1 MTEYLYLDIET
12 RSGADLKKTG
22 VYRYAE
28 DEQFDILML
37 AWAWNDDPMQT
48 STNSDEIRGV
58 IRDILERHERGED
71 FKVIAHNTGFERVCF
86 SSYIGMPVGSYID
99 PEVFEDTMVLAAEW
113 GLPLSLKDLA
123 KWLGGELKDEAGSAL
138 IRFFC
143 TPKKDGSFR
152 SPEDDPEKWE
162 AFVAYCAQDVEAM
175 RDVHKKL
182 RGFPTEDEREIWLVD
197 QRMNDR
203 GLDID
208 VEFAKAA
215 VAASEANKER
225 DLGRMGEITGLPN
238 PNSVAQLKSWLIE
251 KGYEVDSL
259 NKASVE
265 DLLAKPDLDPEAR
278 EVLELRQS
286 VALSSGAKYTS
297 ALNAVC
303 SDGRLRGTLFFG
315 GAHTMRWAGR
325 IFQPQNLPGAKLP
338 KEDWKIEAAIMDVK
352 MGEPTTQAELKSLI
366 RPMIKGPIIACDL
379 SQIEARV
386 LGWLADERT
395 VLDAYRAGKDLYS
408 VTAAEMYD
416 TPYEEVVSD
425 PQETLRK
432 KGKVAVLALG
442 YGGGANALKAFG
454 APGTDDE
461 LWEQVNLYREA
472 NESIVQFWRDMERAF
487 IEGGKA
493 GRVEFTK
500 DGSDRYL
507 HLPSGRC
514 IVYRNCTKK
523 MVTDKN
529 GRERR
534 QLFRKD
540 PRAKGFPTSVYGG
553 RIAENVTQAVA
564 RDFIAS
570 SMVGMDKVGYNLL
583 TSVHDEVLVEGG
595 RESDLIEVGNIM
607 TTLPRWASDFP
618 LDCDGGIMARYVK
631 RKGTHTFQPGGK
643 WQLVKDED

>member
-1 MTEYLYLDIET
+1 MTDYLYLDIET
-12 RSGADLKKTG
+12 RAGVDLKKTG

-28 DEQFDILML
+28 DEKFDILML
-37 AWAWNDDPMQT
+37 AYTWNDDPMQT
-48 STNSDEIRGV
+48 STDPEEMRGV

-86 SSYIGMPVGSYID
+86 SSYIGMPVGEYID
-99 PEVFEDTMVLAAEW
+99 PDMFEDTMVLAAEW
-113 GLPLSLKDLA
+113 GLPLSLEALA
-123 KWLGGELKDEAGSAL
+123 KWLGGELKDSAGSAL

-143 TPKKDGSFR
+143 TPKKDGTFNA
-152 SPEDDPEKWE
+152 PEDYPEKW
-162 AFVAYCAQDVEAM
+162 AKFVAYCAQDVEAM
-175 RDVHKKL
+175 RDIHKKL
-182 RGFPTEDEREIWLVD
+182 PKFPTEDEREIWLVD

-208 VEFAKAA
+208 VEFAQAA

-238 PNSVAQLKSWLIE
+238 PNSVSQLKSWLIDM
-251 KGYEVDSL
+251 GIEVDSL

-265 DLLAKPDLDPEAR
+265 DLLAKPDLDSEAR

-352 MGEPTTQAELKSLI
+352 LGEPTTQAELKSLI

-395 VLDAYRAGKDLYS
+395 VLDAFRAGKDLYS

-416 TPYEEVVSD
+416 APYDEVFYD

-432 KGKVAVLALG
+432 KGKIAVLALG

-461 LWEQVNLYREA
+461 LWDQVNLYRET
-472 NESIVQFWRDMERAF
+472 NPSIVQFWSDMEKAF
-487 IEGGKA
+487 IEGGKV
-493 GRVEFTK
+493 GKVEFIK

-564 RDFIAS
+564 RDFIAF
-570 SMVGMDKVGYNLL
+570 SMVGMDKAGYKLL
-583 TSVHDEVLVEGG
+583 TSVHDEILAEGG

-607 TTLPRWASDFP
+607 TTLPRWANDFP

-631 RKGTHTFQPGGK
+631 RKGTHEFQTGGK
-643 WQLVKDED
+643 WKLAKKD

>member
-12 RSGADLKKTG
+12 RSRVDLRKTG
-22 VYRYAE
+22 VYRYVE
-28 DEQFDILML
+28 DEMFDILML
-37 AWAWNDDPMQT
+37 AWTWNDDPMQT
-48 STNSDEIRGV
+48 STDPDEMRGI
-58 IRDILERHERGED
+58 IRDILERHESGED

-86 SSYIGMPVGSYID
+86 SAYMGMPVGEYIT

-113 GLPLSLKDLA
+113 GLPLSLEALA
-123 KWLGGELKDEAGSAL
+123 KWLGGELKDSAGSAL

-143 TPKKDGSFR
+143 TPKKDGTFR
-152 SPEDDPEKWE
+152 SPEDYPEKWSE
-162 AFVAYCAQDVEAM
+162 FVAYCAQDVTSM

-238 PNSVAQLKSWLIE
+238 PNSVSQLKGWLIDR
-251 KGYEVDSL
+251 GIGVDSL

-416 TPYEEVVSD
+416 TPYEEVVAD

-432 KGKVAVLALG
+432 KGKTAVLALG

-454 APGTDDE
+454 APGSDDE
-461 LWEQVNLYREA
+461 LWDQVNLYREA
-472 NESIVQFWRDMERAF
+472 NPSIVQFWRDMEKAF
-487 IEGGKA
+487 IEGGKV
-493 GRVEFTK
+493 GKVEFIK

-523 MVTDKN
+523 RVLDKR
-529 GRERR
+529 GRERE

-540 PRAKGFPTSVYGG
+540 PRAKGYPTSVYGG
-553 RIAENVTQAVA
+553 RISENVTQAVA

-570 SMVGMDKVGYNLL
+570 SMVDIDRAGYGLL

-595 RESDLIEVGNIM
+595 TESALLDIGRIM
-607 TTLPRWASDFP
+607 TTLPEWAPDFP
-618 LDCDGGIMARYVK
+618 LSCDGGIMGRYVK
-631 RKGTHTFQPGGK
+631 RKGTHEFSSMGLG
-643 WQLVKDED
+643 